1 MPVDTCRKMLYKAS
15 SMIDNDR
22 PEAEIHRVFESIR
35 DMVMNGTARLTN
47 DEYYWFCSKYSE
59 NCYYLGK
66 YQEAEYFLKR
76 AIDFSLNLQD
86 YDDLA
91 YSVSKLMMVMVI
103 GKRYSEAIAIGEK
116 YETICYESDWVYEIE
131 TGLCLVYSVRGW
143 NRKAQR
149 LADKVIDHK
158 RKNPDAYYQPIT
170 CDLYKRSYNFGRC
183 RDRIGLLHEWYDL
196 ESHVN
201 GGNSVTAMEVFAEMV
216 MVMVQEDML
225 REIVA
230 IRTMEE
236 MFPVLANSKFEHSLN
251 NLQCLYAFQ
260 ADLYKSIGARKE
272 ALEYYAKAKAI
283 LSDANENDREFLLH
297 INEEIAEIETS
308 RSAEKH

>member
-1 MPVDTCRKMLYKAS
+1 MIENYKPTS
-15 SMIDNDR
+15 DV
-22 PEAEIHRVFESIR
+22 HRALVIIR
-35 DMVMNGTARLTN
+35 DRLMNGTARLTDN
-47 DEYYWFCSKYSE
+47 EYYWFCSKYSD
-59 NCYYLGK
+59 NCHSLHR
-66 YQEAEYFLKR
+66 YQEEEYFLRR
-76 AIDFSLNLQD
+76 AIDISSGLRDFD
-86 YDDLA
+86 ELA
-91 YSVSKLMMVMVI
+91 YSVSRLMIVMII

-116 YETICYESDWVYEIE
+116 YETICSESDWVYEIE
-131 TGLCLVYSVRGW
+131 TGLCIVYSARGW

-158 RKNPDAYYQPIT
+158 RKNPDAYYQHIT

-183 RDRIGLLHEWYDL
+183 RNQIGLLSEWYDL

-201 GGNSVTAMEVFAEMV
+201 GGNSVTAMEVLAEMV

-283 LSDANENDREFLLH
+283 LSDTNENDREFLLH

-308 RSAEKH
+308 KSAEKH